1 MKSIN
6 TYYTDL
12 TGLRSFIQAH
22 SIENSSSLLIQVFTA
37 RNDKQF
43 IEELLIHL
51 STVLP
56 KAVIIGSTTDG
67 EIMDGKVSTDK
78 TVLNFTQFEHT
89 QLKTEVAIHQKD
101 GFFSGQSLAKALI
114 QDDTKLIIAF
124 ADGLHTNGEA
134 FLEGMH
140 SVNTDVIVGGGL
152 AADHATFDQTYVFTK
167 ESVITHGAVAVAL
180 SSTALNVYNDYSCN
194 WRCIGKE
201 LTITKVENN
210 RVYTIDDRTA
220 VDTYIHYLGKE
231 MAEGLPA
238 IGIEFPLISDHDGV
252 MVARAVLSKH
262 EDGSLSFAGNL
273 RLGDKVQ
280 FGYGDPMEILKH
292 SNSILNNVKDKPS
305 ETIFIYSCMA
315 RRHFMPDLI
324 ETETLPLQNVAPTAG
339 FFTYGEF
346 FTSKK
351 KEFLNQSMTIISLS
365 ESDSISM
372 QNPELIL
379 SEPQVTSTPI
389 NALIHLVNMTS
400 HEAMEQEALQQA
412 KSRFETL
419 FEKSPDGIVLIEYG
433 RFTQCNQKMLDMFAY
448 DSEEDFLTASPLQ
461 VFPKRQPDASH
472 SFRNLKEMKERA
484 TREGS
489 CQFEFVFKKATGVT
503 FWTDVMLTRM
513 KVNGKD
519 IFYVVCRDIS
529 HKKEMEIELS
539 RQKNILY
546 YQANHDDL
554 TGLANRTLFMKELE
568 KGLRESAKMEK
579 ELAILFID
587 LDRFKK
593 INDSLG
599 HDVGDKMIHIVGERL
614 KRNIRKGDMVARL
627 GGDEFLLMMRN
638 VEQYE
643 DILAEAERI
652 LKILDDPIAIAEHTL
667 HSTASIGISRYPVD
681 DLSASNLL
689 KYADTAMY
697 KAKEEGG
704 NNFQFYASE
713 MTDIAYEDVMIE
725 RDLREGIKNKDFEV
739 YYQPQIDLQ
748 SEQIVGVEALVRW
761 QHPVVGILSPDMFL
775 PLAEKTGLINELDLW
790 VMKTAMR
797 EISLWYA
804 EGLDPGVLALNVGM
818 TQLEYPSFIYEIKKN
833 FKTYDLNPKWLEV
846 EIIETE
852 VMKNPEKVIGIL
864 ETLHLLGISI
874 AIDDFGTG
882 YSSLSHLKRLPID
895 TLKIDKSFIADI
907 PNNEDATVIVNTMIA
922 LAESLRLKV
931 IAEGVEN
938 KAQKDFLLS
947 HGCHNVQGY
956 YYSKPLSSKDMRA
969 MLLAQSKELLS

>member
-1 MKSIN
+1 MKSTN

-12 TGLRSFIQAH
+12 TGLRSFIQTH
-22 SIENSSSLLIQVFTA
+22 SIENSPSLLIQVFTA

-56 KAVIIGSTTDG
+56 KAIIIGSTTDG
-67 EIMDGKVSTDK
+67 EIMDGKVSADK

-89 QLKTEVAIHQKD
+89 RLKTELVTHQKD
-101 GFFSGQSLAKALI
+101 GFFSGQSLAKSLI

-134 FLEGMH
+134 FLEGIN
-140 SVNTDVIVGGGL
+140 SVNHEVIVAGGL
-152 AADHATFDQTYVFTK
+152 AADHTTFDKTYVFTK
-167 ESVITHGAVAVAL
+167 ESILTHGAVAVAL
-180 SSTALNVYNDYSCN
+180 SGTQLNVYNDYSFN

-238 IGIEFPLISDHDGV
+238 TGIEFPLISNHDGI
-252 MVARAVLSKH
+252 MVARAVLAKH

-273 RLGDKVQ
+273 HLGDKVQ

-292 SNSILNNVKDKPS
+292 SNTMLNNVKEKPS

-324 ETETLPLQNVAPTAG
+324 ETETLPFQNVAPTSG

-346 FTSKK
+346 FTFSKK
-351 KEFLNQSMTIISLS
+351 ELLNQSMTILSLS
-365 ESDSISM
+365 ESDSVSI
-372 QNPELIL
+372 QNSKLIL
-379 SEPQVTSTPI
+379 PESQVASTPI
-389 NALIHLVNMTS
+389 NALIHLLNITS
-400 HEAMEQEALQQA
+400 HEAMEKEALQQA
-412 KSRFETL
+412 QSRFEAL
-419 FEKSPDGIVLIEYG
+419 FEKSSDGIILIEYD
-433 RFTQCNQKMLDMFAY
+433 RFTQCNQKMLDMFDY
-448 DSEEDFLTASPLQ
+448 DSEEEFLTARPLQ
-461 VFPKRQPDASH
+461 IFPKRQPDASH
-472 SFRNLKEMKERA
+472 SFRKLKEMKELA

-489 CQFEFVFKKATGVT
+489 CQFEFVFKKATGTT

-513 KVNGKD
+513 EVNGKV

-529 HKKEMEIELS
+529 QKKEMEIELS

-568 KGLRESAKMEK
+568 KELSEAAKSKK

-599 HDVGDKMIHIVGERL
+599 HDIGDKMIHIVGERL

-627 GGDEFLLMMRN
+627 GGDEFLVMMRN
-638 VEQYE
+638 IKQYE
-643 DILAEAERI
+643 DILAEAGRI
-652 LKILDDPIAIAEHTL
+652 LNVLDDPIAIAEHTL
-667 HSTASIGISRYPVD
+667 YSTASIGISRYPAD
-681 DLSASNLL
+681 DLSAPNLL

-713 MTDIAYEDVMIE
+713 MTDIAYEDVIIE

-739 YYQPQIDLQ
+739 YYQPQIDLE
-748 SEQIVGVEALVRW
+748 SEKIVGVEALVRW
-761 QHPVVGILSPDMFL
+761 QHPIVGILPPDMFI
-775 PLAEKTGLINELDLW
+775 PLAEKTGLMNELDLW
-790 VMKTAMR
+790 VMQAAMR
-797 EISLWYA
+797 DISLWYA

-818 TQLEYPSFIYEIKKN
+818 TQLEYPSFIDEIKKN
-833 FKTYDLNPKWLEV
+833 FKTYDLDPKWLEV
-846 EIIETE
+846 EITETE

-864 ETLHLLGISI
+864 ETLHILGISI

-895 TLKIDKSFIADI
+895 TLKIDKSFITDI
-907 PNNEDATVIVNTMIA
+907 PHNEDAIVIVNTMIA

-931 IAEGVEN
+931 IAEGVESR
-938 KAQKDFLLS
+938 AQKDFLLS

-956 YYSKPLSSKDMRA
+956 YYSKPLSSKEMRA
-969 MLLAQSKELLS
+969 VLRAQSKELLR

>member
-12 TGLRSFIQAH
+12 AGLRSFIQAH
-22 SIENSSSLLIQVFTA
+22 NIENSPALLIQVFTA

-43 IEELLIHL
+43 IETLLIHL
-51 STVLP
+51 STLLP

-67 EIMDGKVSTDK
+67 EIMDGKVSSDK

-89 QLKTEVAIHQKD
+89 RLKTESATHQKD

-134 FLEGMH
+134 FLEGIH
-140 SVNTDVIVGGGL
+140 SVNHDVIVAGGL
-152 AADHATFDQTYVFTK
+152 AADHATFDKTYVFTK
-167 ESVITHGAVAVAL
+167 KSVMTHGAVAVSL
-180 SSTALNVYNDYSCN
+180 SGTRLNVYNDYSFN

-201 LTITKVENN
+201 LTLTKVENN

-220 VDTYIHYLGKE
+220 VDTYIHYLGEE

-238 IGIEFPLISDHDGV
+238 MGIEFPLISDHDGIK
-252 MVARAVLSKH
+252 VARAVLSKH

-280 FGYGDPMEILKH
+280 FGYGDPMEILKY

-305 ETIFIYSCMA
+305 EAIFIYSCMA

-324 ETETLPLQNVAPTAG
+324 ETETLPLQNVAPTSG

-346 FTSKK
+346 FSSKK
-351 KEFLNQSMTIISLS
+351 KELLNQSMTIISLS
-365 ESDSISM
+365 ESDSVSL
-372 QNPELIL
+372 QNSELIL

-419 FEKSPDGIVLIEYG
+419 FEKSPDGIILIEHD

-448 DSEEDFLTASPLQ
+448 DSEEDFLIARPLQ
-461 VFPKRQPDASH
+461 IFPKRQPDASH
-472 SFRNLKEMKERA
+472 SFRKLKEMKRRA

-489 CQFEFVFKKATGVT
+489 CQFEFVFKKTTGAT

-513 KVNGKD
+513 EVNGKD

-539 RQKNILY
+539 RQKNVLY

-568 KGLRESAKMEK
+568 KELIESAKRKK

-599 HDVGDKMIHIVGERL
+599 HDIGDKMIHIVGERL

-627 GGDEFLLMMRN
+627 GGDEFLVMMRN
-638 VEQYE
+638 IEQYE
-643 DILAEAERI
+643 DILAEAGRI
-652 LKILDDPIAIAEHTL
+652 LQILDDPIAIAEHTL
-667 HSTASIGISRYPVD
+667 YSSASIGISRYPVD

-739 YYQPQIDLQ
+739 YYQPQIDLR
-748 SEQIVGVEALVRW
+748 SEKIVGVEALVRW
-761 QHPVVGILSPDMFL
+761 QHPIVGILLPDMFI
-775 PLAEKTGLINELDLW
+775 PLAEKTGLMNKLDLW
-790 VMKTAMR
+790 VMQTAMR

-818 TQLEYPSFIYEIKKN
+818 TQLEYPSFIDEIKKN
-833 FKTYDLNPKWLEV
+833 FKTYDLKSKWLEV

-907 PNNEDATVIVNTMIA
+907 PHNEDAIVIVNTMIA

-931 IAEGVEN
+931 IAEGVES

-956 YYSKPLSSKDMRA
+956 YYSKPLSSKEMRA
-969 MLLAQSKELLS
+969 VLLAQSKALLS

>member
-22 SIENSSSLLIQVFTA
+22 SIENSPSLLIQVFTA

-51 STVLP
+51 GIVLP
-56 KAVIIGSTTDG
+56 KAIIIGSTTDG

-78 TVLNFTQFEHT
+78 TVLSFTKFEHT
-89 QLKTEVAIHQKD
+89 RLKTEVAIHQKD
-101 GFFSGQSLAKALI
+101 GFFSGQSLARSLI

-134 FLEGMH
+134 FLEGIH

-167 ESVITHGAVAVAL
+167 ESVITQGAVAVAL
-180 SSTALNVYNDYSCN
+180 SGRELNVYNDYSFN

-201 LTITKVENN
+201 LTITKAENN

-238 IGIEFPLISDHDGV
+238 IGIEFPLISSHDGV

-273 RLGDKVQ
+273 RLGEKVQ
-280 FGYGDPMEILKH
+280 FGYGDPVEILKY
-292 SNSILNNVKDKPS
+292 SNTMLNNVKNKPS

-324 ETETLPLQNVAPTAG
+324 ERETLPFQNVAPTAG

-346 FTSKK
+346 FTSRK
-351 KEFLNQSMTIISLS
+351 KELLNQSMTILSLS
-365 ESDSISM
+365 ESDSVSM

-379 SEPQVTSTPI
+379 SEPQVSSTPI

-412 KSRFETL
+412 QVRFETL

-433 RFTQCNQKMLDMFAY
+433 SFTQCNQKMLDMFAY
-448 DSEEDFLTASPLQ
+448 DSEKDFLTASPLQ

-472 SFRNLKEMKERA
+472 SFRHLKEMKERA

-513 KVNGKD
+513 EVNGQD

-529 HKKEMEIELS
+529 RKKEMEIELS

-568 KGLRESAKMEK
+568 KGLSESAKSEK
-579 ELAILFID
+579 ELAIFFID

-614 KRNIRKGDMVARL
+614 KRNIRKGDIVARL

-643 DILAEAERI
+643 DILAEAGRI

-667 HSTASIGISRYPVD
+667 YSTASIGISRYPVD

-739 YYQPQIDLQ
+739 YYQPQIDLR

-761 QHPVVGILSPDMFL
+761 QHPVVGILSPDIFL

-790 VMKTAMR
+790 VMQTAMH
-797 EISLWYA
+797 EISVWYA
-804 EGLDPGVLALNVGM
+804 EGLNPGVLALNVGM
-818 TQLEYPSFIYEIKKN
+818 TQLEYPSFIDEIKKN
-833 FKTYDLNPKWLEV
+833 FKMYDLDPKWLEV
-846 EIIETE
+846 EIIENE

-864 ETLHLLGISI
+864 EALHLLGISI

-895 TLKIDKSFIADI
+895 TLKIDKSFITDI
-907 PNNEDATVIVNTMIA
+907 PNNEDAIVIVNTMIA

-931 IAEGVEN
+931 IAEGVET

-956 YYSKPLSSKDMRA
+956 YYSKALSSKEMRA
-969 MLLAQSKELLS
+969 VLLAQSKELLG

>member
-12 TGLRSFIQAH
+12 TGLRSFIQSHA
-22 SIENSSSLLIQVFTA
+22 IENSPSLLIQIFTA
-37 RNDKQF
+37 RNDRQF
-43 IEELLIHL
+43 IEELLKHF
-51 STVLP
+51 STLLP

-78 TVLNFTQFEHT
+78 TVLNFTLFEHT
-89 QLKTEVAIHQKD
+89 RLKTETATHQKD
-101 GFFSGQSLAKALI
+101 GFLSGQFLAQALI
-114 QDDTKLIIAF
+114 EDDTKLIIAF

-134 FLEGMH
+134 FLEGMD
-140 SVNTDVIVGGGL
+140 SVNSDVIVAGGL
-152 AADHATFDQTYVFTK
+152 AADHATFEQTYVFTK
-167 ESVITHGAVAVAL
+167 ESVMTHGAVAVSL
-180 SSTALNVYNDYSCN
+180 SSTELNVFNDYSFN
-194 WRCIGKE
+194 WRSIGKE

-220 VDTYIHYLGKE
+220 VDTYIHYLGEE
-231 MAEGLPA
+231 MAEGLPS
-238 IGIEFPLISDHDGV
+238 IGIEFPLISDHDGIK
-252 MVARAVLSKH
+252 VARAVLSKH

-292 SNSILNNVKDKPS
+292 SNSILNNMKDKPS
-305 ETIFIYSCMA
+305 EAIFIYSCMA

-324 ETETLPLQNVAPTAG
+324 EAETLLLQNVAPAAG

-351 KEFLNQSMTIISLS
+351 KELLNQAMTIISLS
-365 ESDSISM
+365 ESDSVLL

-379 SEPQVTSTPI
+379 PEFQVTSTPI

-419 FEKSPDGIVLIEYG
+419 FEKSPDGIVLIEHG
-433 RFTQCNQKMLDMFAY
+433 RFIQCNQKMLDMFAY
-448 DSEEDFLTASPLQ
+448 GSEEDFLTARPLQ
-461 VFPKRQPDASH
+461 IFPKRQPDASH

-489 CQFEFVFKKATGVT
+489 CQFEFVFKKATDVT

-513 KVNGKD
+513 EVNGTN

-529 HKKEMEIELS
+529 QKKEMELELA

-554 TGLANRTLFMKELE
+554 TGLANRTLFMKEL
-568 KGLRESAKMEK
+568 KQGLNESAKSGK
-579 ELAILFID
+579 ELALMFID

-599 HDVGDKMIHIVGERL
+599 HDIGDKVIHAVGERL
-614 KRNIRKGDMVARL
+614 KRSIRKGDMVARL
-627 GGDEFLLMMRN
+627 GGDEFLLMMKD
-638 VEQYE
+638 VEKYE
-643 DILAEAERI
+643 DILVEAGRI
-652 LKILDDPIAIAEHTL
+652 LKILDDPITIDHHTL
-667 HSTASIGISRYPVD
+667 YSTASIGISRYPVD

-697 KAKEEGG
+697 GAKEEGG
-704 NNFQFYASE
+704 NNFQFYVTE
-713 MTDIAYEDVMIE
+713 MTDMAYEHVMME

-739 YYQPQIDLQ
+739 YYQPQINLQ
-748 SEQIVGVEALVRW
+748 SEKIVGVEALVRW
-761 QHPVVGILSPDMFL
+761 NHPIVGMVLPDLFI
-775 PLAEKTGLINELDLW
+775 PLTEKTGLIVELDLW
-790 VMKTAMR
+790 VMKTAMQ
-797 EISLWYA
+797 EISKWYT
-804 EGLDPGVLALNVGM
+804 EGLEPGILALNVGM
-818 TQLEYPSFIYEIKKN
+818 KQLEYPDLIDVLNEN
-833 FKTYDLNPKWLEV
+833 FKSYDFKPKWLEV
-846 EIIETE
+846 EITETE
-852 VMKNPEKVIGIL
+852 MMKNPETVISIL
-864 ETLHLLGISI
+864 ETLHDLGISI

-895 TLKIDKSFIADI
+895 KLKIDKSFITDI
-907 PNNEDATVIVNTMIA
+907 PNNEDAIVIVNTMIA
-922 LAESLRLKV
+922 LAESLRLDV
-931 IAEGVEN
+931 IAEGVET
-938 KAQKDFLLS
+938 KAQKDFLFS
-947 HGCHNVQGY
+947 HGCHNVQGH
-956 YYSKPLSSKDMRA
+956 YYSKPLNGEEMKA
-969 MLLAQSKELLS
+969 MLLKQSKS

>member
-1 MKSIN
+1 MKSTN

-12 TGLRSFIQAH
+12 TGLRSFIQTH
-22 SIENSSSLLIQVFTA
+22 SIENSPSLLIQVFTA

-56 KAVIIGSTTDG
+56 KAIIIGSTTDG
-67 EIMDGKVSTDK
+67 EIMDGKVSADK

-89 QLKTEVAIHQKD
+89 RLKTELVTHQKD
-101 GFFSGQSLAKALI
+101 GFFSGQSLAKSLI

-134 FLEGMH
+134 FLEGIN
-140 SVNTDVIVGGGL
+140 SVDHEVIVAGGL
-152 AADHATFDQTYVFTK
+152 AADHTTFDKTYVFTK
-167 ESVITHGAVAVAL
+167 ESILTHGAVAVAL
-180 SSTALNVYNDYSCN
+180 SGTQLNVYNDYSFN

-238 IGIEFPLISDHDGV
+238 TGIEFPLISNHDGI
-252 MVARAVLSKH
+252 MVARAVLAKH

-273 RLGDKVQ
+273 HLGDKVQ

-292 SNSILNNVKDKPS
+292 SNTMLNNVKEKPS

-324 ETETLPLQNVAPTAG
+324 ETETLPFQNVAPTSG

-346 FTSKK
+346 FTFSKK
-351 KEFLNQSMTIISLS
+351 ELLNQSMTILSLS
-365 ESDSISM
+365 ESDSVSI
-372 QNPELIL
+372 QNSKLIL
-379 SEPQVTSTPI
+379 PESQVASTPI
-389 NALIHLVNMTS
+389 NALIHLLNITS
-400 HEAMEQEALQQA
+400 HEAMEKEALQQA
-412 KSRFETL
+412 QSRFEAL
-419 FEKSPDGIVLIEYG
+419 FEKSSDGIILIEYD
-433 RFTQCNQKMLDMFAY
+433 RFTQCNQKMLDMFDY
-448 DSEEDFLTASPLQ
+448 DSEEEFLTARPLQ
-461 VFPKRQPDASH
+461 IFPKRQPDASH
-472 SFRNLKEMKERA
+472 SFRKLKEMKELA

-489 CQFEFVFKKATGVT
+489 CQFEFVFKKATGTT

-513 KVNGKD
+513 EVNGKV

-529 HKKEMEIELS
+529 QKKEMEIELS

-568 KGLRESAKMEK
+568 KELSEAAKSKK

-599 HDVGDKMIHIVGERL
+599 HDIGDKMIHIVGERL

-627 GGDEFLLMMRN
+627 GGDEFLVMMRN
-638 VEQYE
+638 IKQYE
-643 DILAEAERI
+643 DILAEAGRI
-652 LKILDDPIAIAEHTL
+652 LNILDDPIAIAEHTL
-667 HSTASIGISRYPVD
+667 YSTASIGISRYPAD
-681 DLSASNLL
+681 DLSAPNLL

-713 MTDIAYEDVMIE
+713 MTDIAYEDVIIE

-739 YYQPQIDLQ
+739 YYQPQIDLE
-748 SEQIVGVEALVRW
+748 SEKIVGVEALVRW
-761 QHPVVGILSPDMFL
+761 QHPIVGILPPDMFI
-775 PLAEKTGLINELDLW
+775 PLAEKTGLMNELDLW
-790 VMKTAMR
+790 VMQAAMR
-797 EISLWYA
+797 DISLWYA

-818 TQLEYPSFIYEIKKN
+818 TQLEYPSFIDEIKKN
-833 FKTYDLNPKWLEV
+833 FKTYDLDPKWLEV
-846 EIIETE
+846 EITETE

-864 ETLHLLGISI
+864 ETLHILGISI

-895 TLKIDKSFIADI
+895 TLKIDKSFITDI
-907 PNNEDATVIVNTMIA
+907 PHNEDAIVIVNTMIA

-931 IAEGVEN
+931 IAEGVESR
-938 KAQKDFLLS
+938 AQKDFLLS

-956 YYSKPLSSKDMRA
+956 YYSKPLSSKEMRA
-969 MLLAQSKELLS
+969 VLRAQSKELLR

>member
-1 MKSIN
+1 MKSTN

-12 TGLRSFIQAH
+12 TGLRSFIQTH
-22 SIENSSSLLIQVFTA
+22 SIENSPSLLIQVFTA

-56 KAVIIGSTTDG
+56 KAIIIGSTTDG
-67 EIMDGKVSTDK
+67 EIMDGKVSADK

-89 QLKTEVAIHQKD
+89 RLKTELVTHQKD
-101 GFFSGQSLAKALI
+101 GFFSGQSLAKSLI

-134 FLEGMH
+134 FLEGIN
-140 SVNTDVIVGGGL
+140 SVNHEVIVAGGL
-152 AADHATFDQTYVFTK
+152 AADHTTFDKTYVFTK
-167 ESVITHGAVAVAL
+167 ESILTHGAVAVAL
-180 SSTALNVYNDYSCN
+180 SGTQLNVYNDYSFN

-238 IGIEFPLISDHDGV
+238 TGIEFPLISNHDGI
-252 MVARAVLSKH
+252 MVARAVLAKH

-273 RLGDKVQ
+273 HLGDKVQ

-292 SNSILNNVKDKPS
+292 SNTMLNNVKEKPS

-324 ETETLPLQNVAPTAG
+324 ETETLPFQNVAPTSG

-346 FTSKK
+346 FTFSKK
-351 KEFLNQSMTIISLS
+351 ELLNQSMTILSLS
-365 ESDSISM
+365 ESDSVSI
-372 QNPELIL
+372 QNSKLIL
-379 SEPQVTSTPI
+379 PESQVASTPI
-389 NALIHLVNMTS
+389 NALIHLLNITS
-400 HEAMEQEALQQA
+400 HEAMEKEALQQA
-412 KSRFETL
+412 QSRFEAL
-419 FEKSPDGIVLIEYG
+419 FEKSSDGIILIEYD
-433 RFTQCNQKMLDMFAY
+433 RFTQCNQKMLDMFDY
-448 DSEEDFLTASPLQ
+448 DSEEEFLTARPLQ
-461 VFPKRQPDASH
+461 IFPKRQPDASH
-472 SFRNLKEMKERA
+472 SFRKLKEMKELA

-489 CQFEFVFKKATGVT
+489 CQFEFVFKKATGTT

-513 KVNGKD
+513 EVNGKV

-529 HKKEMEIELS
+529 QKKEMEIELS

-568 KGLRESAKMEK
+568 KELSEAAKSKK

-599 HDVGDKMIHIVGERL
+599 HDIGDKMIHIVGERL

-627 GGDEFLLMMRN
+627 GGDEFLVMMRN
-638 VEQYE
+638 IKQYE
-643 DILAEAERI
+643 DILAEAGRI
-652 LKILDDPIAIAEHTL
+652 LNILDDPIAIAEHTL
-667 HSTASIGISRYPVD
+667 YSTASIGISRYPAD
-681 DLSASNLL
+681 DLSAPNLL

-713 MTDIAYEDVMIE
+713 MTDIAYEDVIIE

-739 YYQPQIDLQ
+739 YYQPQIDLE
-748 SEQIVGVEALVRW
+748 SEKIVGVEALVRW
-761 QHPVVGILSPDMFL
+761 QHPIVGILPPDMFI
-775 PLAEKTGLINELDLW
+775 PLAEKTGLMNELDLW
-790 VMKTAMR
+790 VMQAAMR
-797 EISLWYA
+797 DISLWYA

-818 TQLEYPSFIYEIKKN
+818 TQLEYPSFIDEIKKN
-833 FKTYDLNPKWLEV
+833 FKTYDLDPKWLEV
-846 EIIETE
+846 EITETE

-864 ETLHLLGISI
+864 ETLHILGISI

-895 TLKIDKSFIADI
+895 TLKIDKSFITDI
-907 PNNEDATVIVNTMIA
+907 PHNEDAIVIVNTMIA

-931 IAEGVEN
+931 IAEGVESR
-938 KAQKDFLLS
+938 AQKDFLLS

-956 YYSKPLSSKDMRA
+956 YYSKPLSSKEMRA
-969 MLLAQSKELLS
+969 VLRAQSKELLR

>member
-12 TGLRSFIQAH
+12 TELRSFIQLH
-22 SIENSSSLLIQVFTA
+22 SIENSASLLIQVFTA

-43 IEELLIHL
+43 IETLIMQL
-51 STVLP
+51 GKVLP

-67 EIMDGKVSTDK
+67 EIMDGKVSSDK
-78 TVLNFTQFEHT
+78 TVLNFTQFLHT
-89 QLKTEVAIHQKD
+89 RLQTEVVIHQKD
-101 GFFSGQSLAKALI
+101 SFFSGQSLARSLI
-114 QDDTKLIIAF
+114 EDDTKLMIAF

-134 FLEGMH
+134 FLDGIH

-152 AADHATFDQTYVFTK
+152 AGDHATFEKTYVFTK
-167 ESVITHGAVAVAL
+167 ETVLTNGVVAVSL
-180 SSTALNVYNDYSCN
+180 SGTELNVYNDYSFN
-194 WRCIGKE
+194 WRSIGKE

-238 IGIEFPLISDHDGV
+238 IGVEFPLISDHDGI

-280 FGYGDPMEILKH
+280 LGYGDPMEILKH
-292 SNSILNNVKDKPS
+292 TNSIFNNVKEKPS

-324 ETETLPLQNVAPTAG
+324 ETETLPLQNIAPTSG

-351 KEFLNQSMTIISLS
+351 KELLNQSMTILSLS
-365 ESDSISM
+365 ESDSVSP
-372 QNPELIL
+372 QNSELIL
-379 SEPQVTSTPI
+379 SEPKVTSTSI
-389 NALIHLVNMTS
+389 NALIHLVNVTS
-400 HEAMEQEALQQA
+400 HEAMEQEALKRA
-412 KSRFETL
+412 KIRLETL
-419 FEKSPDGIVLIEYG
+419 FEKSPDGIILIEND
-433 RFTQCNQKMLDMFAY
+433 RFTKCNQKMLDMFAY
-448 DSEEDFLTASPLQ
+448 DDEEDFLTARPMQL
-461 VFPKRQPDASH
+461 FPKRQPNASH
-472 SFRNLKEMKERA
+472 SFRKLTEMKRKA

-489 CQFEFVFKKATGVT
+489 CQFEFVFKNATGAT
-503 FWTDVMLTRM
+503 FWTDVMLTSM
-513 KVNGKD
+513 EVNGKV

-529 HKKEMEIELS
+529 SKKEMEIELA

-546 YQANHDDL
+546 YQAHHDDL
-554 TGLANRTLFMKELE
+554 TGLANRTLFMQEIE
-568 KGLRESAKMEK
+568 KGLRESAKLKK
-579 ELAILFID
+579 ELAIMFID

-599 HDVGDKMIHIVGERL
+599 HDIGDKMIQVVGERL
-614 KRNIRKGDMVARL
+614 KRNIRKGDIVARL

-638 VEQYE
+638 IEQYE
-643 DILAEAERI
+643 DILAEAGRI
-652 LKILDDPIAIAEHTL
+652 LKILDDPIVIAEHTL
-667 HSTASIGISRYPVD
+667 YTSASIGISRYPAD
-681 DLSASNLL
+681 DLTATNLL

-697 KAKEEGG
+697 KAKDEGG

-713 MTDIAYEDVMIE
+713 MTDIAYEDVVKE

-739 YYQPQIDLQ
+739 YYQPQIDLK
-748 SEQIVGVEALVRW
+748 SEKIVGVEALVRW
-761 QHPVVGILSPDMFL
+761 KHPVVGILSPDMFL

-790 VMKTAMR
+790 VMETAIR
-797 EISLWYA
+797 EVSLWYEA
-804 EGLDPGVLALNVGM
+804 DLDPGVLALNVGM
-818 TQLEYPSFIYEIKKN
+818 TQLEYPSFIAEIKKN
-833 FKTYDLNPKWLEV
+833 LKMYDLDPKYLEV
-846 EIIETE
+846 EILETE

-864 ETLHLLGISI
+864 ESLHLLGISI

-895 TLKIDKSFIADI
+895 TLKIDKSFITDI
-907 PNNEDATVIVNTMIA
+907 PHNEDAIVIVNTMIA

-931 IAEGVEN
+931 LAEGVES
-938 KAQKDFLLS
+938 KAQKDFLHS
-947 HGCHNVQGY
+947 HGCHTVQGY
-956 YYSKPLSSKDMRA
+956 YYSKPLNRLEMKA
-969 MLLAQSKELLS
+969 MLQEEPKELLS

>member
-6 TYYTDL
+6 TYYSDAPTL
-12 TGLRSFIQAH
+12 YSFVQTH
-22 SIENSSSLLIQVFTA
+22 NIENSPSLLIQVYTA

-43 IEELLIHL
+43 IEALLKEL
-51 STVLP
+51 TAVLP

-67 EIMDGKVSTDK
+67 EIMDGKVSSDK
-78 TVLNFTQFEHT
+78 TVLNFTQFEHSR
-89 QLKTEVAIHQKD
+89 LKTESATHRKD

-134 FLEGMH
+134 FLEGIH
-140 SVNTDVIVGGGL
+140 SVNSDVIVAGGL
-152 AADHATFDQTYVFTK
+152 AADHATFDKTYVFTK
-167 ESVITHGAVAVAL
+167 ESVMTHGAVAVAL
-180 SSTALNVYNDYSCN
+180 SGTELNVYNDYSFN

-220 VDTYIHYLGKE
+220 VDTYIHYLGEE

-238 IGIEFPLISDHDGV
+238 MGIEFPLISDHDGIK
-252 MVARAVLSKH
+252 VARAVLSKH

-280 FGYGDPMEILKH
+280 FGYGDPLEILKH

-305 ETIFIYSCMA
+305 EVIFIYSCMA

-324 ETETLPLQNVAPTAG
+324 ETETLPLQNVAPTSG

-351 KEFLNQSMTIISLS
+351 KELLNQSMTIISLS
-365 ESDSISM
+365 EIDSVSL
-372 QNPELIL
+372 QNSELIL

-419 FEKSPDGIVLIEYG
+419 FEKSPDGIILIEHD

-448 DSEEDFLTASPLQ
+448 DSEEDFLTARPLQ
-461 VFPKRQPDASH
+461 IFPKRQPDASH
-472 SFRNLKEMKERA
+472 SFRKLKEMKRRA

-489 CQFEFVFKKATGVT
+489 CQFEFVFKKTTGAT

-513 KVNGKD
+513 EVNGKD

-568 KGLRESAKMEK
+568 KGLSESAKMEK

-627 GGDEFLLMMRN
+627 GGDEFLLMMRDI
-638 VEQYE
+638 EQYE
-643 DILAEAERI
+643 DILAEAGRI

-667 HSTASIGISRYPVD
+667 YSSASIGISRYPVD
-681 DLSASNLL
+681 DLTASNLL

-739 YYQPQIDLQ
+739 YYQPQIDLE
-748 SEQIVGVEALVRW
+748 SEKIVGVEALVRW
-761 QHPVVGILSPDMFL
+761 QHPIVGILSPDMFL

-790 VMKTAMR
+790 VMQTAMR

-818 TQLEYPSFIYEIKKN
+818 TQLEYPSFIDEIKKN
-833 FKTYDLNPKWLEV
+833 FKTYDLNPECLEI

-864 ETLHLLGISI
+864 ETLHRLGISI

-895 TLKIDKSFIADI
+895 TLKIDKSFITDI
-907 PNNEDATVIVNTMIA
+907 PHNEDAIVIVNTMIA

-931 IAEGVEN
+931 IAEGVES

-947 HGCHNVQGY
+947 HGCRNVQGY
-956 YYSKPLSSKDMRA
+956 YYSKPLSSKEMRVV
-969 MLLAQSKELLS
+969 LLAQSKELLG

>member
-22 SIENSSSLLIQVFTA
+22 SIENSPSLLIQVFTS

-67 EIMDGKVSTDK
+67 EIMDGRVSTDK
-78 TVLNFTQFEHT
+78 TVLNFTLFEHT
-89 QLKTEVAIHQKD
+89 RLKTEIATHQKD

-134 FLEGMH
+134 FLEGIH

-180 SSTALNVYNDYSCN
+180 SSTVLNVYNDYSFN
-194 WRCIGKE
+194 WRSIGKE

-231 MAEGLPA
+231 MVEGLPA
-238 IGIEFPLISDHDGV
+238 IGIEFPLISNHDGI
-252 MVARAVLSKH
+252 MVARAALSKH

-273 RLGDKVQ
+273 QLGAKVQ
-280 FGYGDPMEILKH
+280 FGYGDPMDILRH
-292 SNSILNNVKDKPS
+292 SNGILNKVRNKPS
-305 ETIFIYSCMA
+305 EVIFIYSCMA
-315 RRHFMPDLI
+315 RRHFMPDMI
-324 ETETLPLQNVAPTAG
+324 ETETLPLQSVAPTSG

-346 FTSKK
+346 FTSEK
-351 KEFLNQSMTIISLS
+351 KELLNQSMTIVSLS
-365 ESDSISM
+365 ESDSIPM
-372 QNPELIL
+372 QN
-379 SEPQVTSTPI
+379 SEFTPFESPAISTPI
-389 NALIHLVNMTS
+389 NTLIHLVNMTS
-400 HEAMEQEALQQA
+400 HEGMEQEALQQA
-412 KSRFETL
+412 KNRFETL
-419 FEKSPDGIVLIEYG
+419 FEKSPDGIFLIEYG

-448 DSEEDFLTASPLQ
+448 DSEEDFLTARPLQ

-472 SFRNLKEMKERA
+472 SFRKLKEMKERA

-489 CQFEFVFKKATGVT
+489 CQFEFVFKKATGIT
-503 FWTDVMLTRM
+503 FWIDVMLTRM
-513 KVNGKD
+513 EVNGKD

-529 HKKEMEIELS
+529 QKKEMELELA

-568 KGLRESAKMEK
+568 KGLSEAAKSKK

-593 INDSLG
+593 VNDSLG
-599 HDVGDKMIHIVGERL
+599 HDVGDEMIHIVGERL
-614 KRNIRKGDMVARL
+614 KRNIRKGDIVARL
-627 GGDEFLLMMRN
+627 GGDEFLVMMRN

-667 HSTASIGISRYPVD
+667 YSTASIGISRYPVD

-739 YYQPQIDLQ
+739 YYQPQIDLR
-748 SEQIVGVEALVRW
+748 SEKIVGVEALVRW

-797 EISLWYA
+797 EISLWHA

-818 TQLEYPSFIYEIKKN
+818 TQLEYPTFIYEIKKN
-833 FKTYDLNPKWLEV
+833 FKTYGLNPKWLEV

-895 TLKIDKSFIADI
+895 TLKIDKSFITDI
-907 PNNEDATVIVNTMIA
+907 PHNEDAIVIVNTMIA

-931 IAEGVEN
+931 IAEGVET
-938 KAQKDFLLS
+938 KAQKDFLFS
-947 HGCHNVQGY
+947 HGCYYVQGY
-956 YYSKPLSSKDMRA
+956 YYSKALSSKEMRA
-969 MLLAQSKELLS
+969 VLVAQSKELLR